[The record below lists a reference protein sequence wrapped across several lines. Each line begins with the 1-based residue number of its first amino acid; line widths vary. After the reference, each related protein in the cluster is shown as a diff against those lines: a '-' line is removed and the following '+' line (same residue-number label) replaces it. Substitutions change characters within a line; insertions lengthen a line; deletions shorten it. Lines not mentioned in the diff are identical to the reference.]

1 MERKSLHPGG
11 YRRPEPAPAVRPLS
25 EEAPLIDQEE
35 VTVFHPEGAATDG
48 NPFPEDLVAEEE
60 TTDYNSMTVEELKTL
75 CRERG
80 LAVSGNKAE
89 LIARLE
95 AHDDTPAEDAAVE
108 ESVEDTPVED
118 TAVSED
124 KPEEGEVSESGGES
138 SGDATE

>member
-1 MERKSLHPGG
+1 MVRKSLHPGG
-11 YRRPEPAPAVRPLS
+11 DRGTHEEPIIEKL
-25 EEAPLIDQEE
+25 EEE
-35 VTVFHPEGAATDG
+35 VFNPDAAKVED
-48 NPFPEDLVAEEE
+48 NPFPEELI
-60 TTDYNSMTVEELKTL
+60 TQDYNSMTVEELKTL

-95 AHDDTPAEDAAVE
+95 AHDDTPAENAAVE

-124 KPEEGEVSESGGES
+124 KPEEGEVSESGGNEQQ
-138 SGDATE
+138 